1 MRSMTGYGAAEAPL
15 GGGTLTLELRT
26 LNHRFVDVR
35 VRLPAELADQASYL
49 EQLVREKLDR
59 GRIDVMVRLGGAA
72 LPPAR
77 FSSERAR
84 ALHAALSTLRDEVA
98 PGSEVPMSTIASFA
112 NLLLEP
118 AVTELESVQRALTQA
133 LHLAH
138 ERLLAMRQT
147 EGTALA
153 RDLSARLERT
163 RALIVSI
170 RERAAGLADQQRT
183 RLRDRLERLLG
194 GGAPLDVNRLE
205 NEVALMADR
214 TDISEE
220 LSRLE
225 SHFGQ
230 VQSLLTAAGPVGRKF
245 DFLLQEIA
253 RELNT
258 AGAKSQDAP
267 VAQLVVEAKVEVERM
282 REQVQNVE

>member
-1 MRSMTGYGAAEAPL
+1 MRSMTGYGSAEAPL
-15 GGGTLTLELRT
+15 GGGTLMLELRT

-35 VRLPAELADQASYL
+35 VRLPTELADQASFL

-77 FSSERAR
+77 FSTERAR
-84 ALHAALSTLRDEVA
+84 TLHAALSALRDEVS
-98 PGSEVPMSTIASFA
+98 PGSEVPLSTLASFA
-112 NLLLEP
+112 DLLLEP
-118 AVTELESVQRALTQA
+118 AVTEVEAVQRALSQA

-138 ERLLAMRQT
+138 ERLLTMRQT
-147 EGTALA
+147 EGTALS
-153 RDLSARLERT
+153 RDLATRLDRT
-163 RALIVSI
+163 RALITSI
-170 RERAAGLADQQRT
+170 RERASGLAETQRV
-183 RLRDRLERLLG
+183 RLRDRLERLLAG
-194 GGAPLDVNRLE
+194 SAPLDPNRLE

-225 SHFGQ
+225 SHFAQ
-230 VQSLLTAAGPVGRKF
+230 VRGLLDATGPVGRKF

-253 RELNT
+253 RELN
-258 AGAKSQDAP
+258 
-267 VAQLVVEAKVEVERM
+267 
-282 REQVQNVE
+282 

>member
-1 MRSMTGYGAAEAPL
+1 MRSMTGYGSAEAPL

-35 VRLPAELADQASYL
+35 VRLPAELAEQASFL

-59 GRIDVMVRLGGAA
+59 GRIDVLVRLGGAA

-77 FSSERAR
+77 FSADRAR
-84 ALHAALSTLRDEVA
+84 SLHAALLALRDELA
-98 PGSEVPMSTIASFA
+98 PGSDVPLSTLASFA
-112 NLLLEP
+112 NVLLEP
-118 AVTELESVQRALTQA
+118 AVTEVESVQRALSQA
-133 LHLAH
+133 LHSAY

-147 EGTALA
+147 EGTALSC
-153 RDLSARLERT
+153 DLAARLERT
-163 RALIVSI
+163 RALIAAI
-170 RERAAGLADQQRT
+170 RERANGLSELQRQ
-183 RLRDRLERLLG
+183 RLRERLERLLAG
-194 GGAPLDVNRLE
+194 NAPLDPSRLE

-230 VQSLLTAAGPVGRKF
+230 VEALLTASGPVGRKF

>member
-1 MRSMTGYGAAEAPL
+1 MRSMTGYGSAEAPL

-49 EQLVREKLDR
+49 EQLVRERLDR

-77 FSSERAR
+77 FSAERAKT
-84 ALHAALSTLRDEVA
+84 LHAALSALRDQVA
-98 PGSEVPMSTIASFA
+98 PGTDVPLSTLASFA

-118 AVTELESVQRALTQA
+118 AATEVESVQRALAQA

-138 ERLLAMRQT
+138 ERLLTMRQA

-153 RDLSARLERT
+153 RDLSLRLDRT
-163 RALIVSI
+163 RALIGSI
-170 RERAAGLADQQRT
+170 RERASGLAEQQRS
-183 RLRDRLERLLG
+183 RLKDRLERLLAG
-194 GGAPLDVNRLE
+194 SAPLDPNRLE

-225 SHFGQ
+225 SHFAQ
-230 VQSLLTAAGPVGRKF
+230 VRALLDAAGPIGRKF

>member
-1 MRSMTGYGAAEAPL
+1 MRSMTGYGSAEAPL

-35 VRLPAELADQASYL
+35 VRLPAELADQASFL

-77 FSSERAR
+77 FSAERAR
-84 ALHAALSTLRDEVA
+84 TLHAALRALRDEVA
-98 PGSEVPMSTIASFA
+98 PGSEVPLSTLASFA
-112 NLLLEP
+112 ELLLEP
-118 AVTELESVQRALTQA
+118 AVTEVEAVQRALSQA
-133 LHLAH
+133 LHVAH
-138 ERLLAMRQT
+138 ERLIGMRQA

-163 RALIVSI
+163 RALISSI
-170 RERAAGLADQQRT
+170 RERAAGLADVQRQ
-183 RLRDRLERLLG
+183 RLRERLERLLAG
-194 GGAPLDVNRLE
+194 SAPLDPNRLE
-205 NEVALMADR
+205 TEVALMADR

-220 LSRLE
+220 LSRLD
-225 SHFGQ
+225 SHFAQ
-230 VQSLLTAAGPVGRKF
+230 VQALLSASGPVGRKF
-245 DFLLQEIA
+245 DFLLQEVA